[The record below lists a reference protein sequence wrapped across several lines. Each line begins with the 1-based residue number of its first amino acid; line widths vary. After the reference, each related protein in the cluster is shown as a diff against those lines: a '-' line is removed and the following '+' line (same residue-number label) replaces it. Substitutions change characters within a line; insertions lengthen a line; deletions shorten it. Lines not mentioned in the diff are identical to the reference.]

1 MRRDKCRIITSAV
14 EHPSVFEP
22 FAALKAQGYD
32 VVVVGVDKTGCVR
45 MDELSA
51 ALTES
56 TGYVSIMHVNNEVGA
71 VNDING
77 IYHLVREKAPQ
88 RFSIATVCRHTS
100 KCPPCN
106 ATCIPSADISLTLL
120 KA

>member
-1 MRRDKCRIITSAV
+1 
-14 EHPSVFEP
+14 
-22 FAALKAQGYD
+22 
-32 VVVVGVDKTGCVR
+32 

-56 TGYVSIMHVNNEVGA
+56 NGLCEHHARHNEVGA

-77 IYHLVREKAPQ
+77 IYHLVREKTHQ
-88 RFSIATVCRHTS
+88 RFSIATACRHTS

>member
-1 MRRDKCRIITSAV
+1 
-14 EHPSVFEP
+14 
-22 FAALKAQGYD
+22 
-32 VVVVGVDKTGCVR
+32 

-100 KCPPCN
+100 KMPAVQCDMYSFSGHKLN
-106 ATCIPSADISLTLL
+106 APKGIGGLYVRRGTRFKGGPNGRRAGKQSSLRNHER
-120 KA
+120 AFNHGS

>member
-1 MRRDKCRIITSAV
+1 
-14 EHPSVFEP
+14 
-22 FAALKAQGYD
+22 
-32 VVVVGVDKTGCVR
+32 

-77 IYHLVREKAPQ
+77 IYHLVREKALSGFPLRRCAGIHQ
-88 RFSIATVCRHTS
+88 S
-100 KCPPCN
+100 PPCN